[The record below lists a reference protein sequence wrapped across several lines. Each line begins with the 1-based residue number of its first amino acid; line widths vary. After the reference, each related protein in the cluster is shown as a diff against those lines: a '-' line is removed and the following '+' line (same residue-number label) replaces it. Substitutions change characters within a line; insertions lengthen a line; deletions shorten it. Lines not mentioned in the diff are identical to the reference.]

1 MIKTIDIETAIKKT
15 TAIDCSMP
23 SINLSDKYTFLSTKE
38 ILNKAMDL
46 GWNIL
51 DTEQK
56 GKKITTQH
64 RVSMIHDSVLKKFS
78 KQDHDGYPV
87 LYITNS
93 HDGTC
98 SLKYNIAYHNKE
110 NNFNIVSY
118 DAYIQDNIIKR
129 KTTTIKECV
138 DFLDN
143 TKAYISNFLNCIDT
157 FKNRNLTSQES
168 FHFLSYINNKLM
180 KGKKIKLNSDSNN
193 LWELSVHIHE
203 QAYNKK
209 ILRGF
214 NSKFVFSQKIWN
226 IMCSCLIFNDNDL
239 IDFLNEIEEEYSYE
253 Q

>member
-15 TAIDCSMP
+15 PAIDCGMP
-23 SINLSDKYTFLSTKE
+23 SINLSDKYKFLSTKE
-38 ILNKAMDL
+38 ILENALKL
-46 GWNIL
+46 GWNII
-51 DTEQK
+51 DSEQK

-64 RVSMIHDSVLKKFS
+64 RVSLIHDSVLKKFS

-110 NNFNIVSY
+110 NNFSIVSY

-129 KTTTIKECV
+129 KTSTTEYCIH
-138 DFLDN
+138 FLDN
-143 TKAYISNFLNCIDT
+143 TKSYILNFLNCIDT

-239 IDFLNEIEEEYSYE
+239 IDFLNEIEDYYE